1 MTTPDKVYIMLKE
14 HLFRRKLVI
23 MWGSKTMNTYKNK
36 LQEYLDRNP
45 IGYTDGNSL
54 LEQLYWCYIEANTFD
69 NSEIREQFEKIYS
82 DMPELPMEK
91 FDAIFDKI
99 STLTILQEKY
109 AFQVGAKI
117 GMRLAAELLC

>member
-1 MTTPDKVYIMLKE
+1 M
-14 HLFRRKLVI
+14 
-23 MWGSKTMNTYKNK
+23 STYANK
-36 LQEYLDRNP
+36 LQEYLDQNP

-69 NSEIREQFEKIYS
+69 NTEIREQFQKICS
-82 DMPELPMEK
+82 SMPELTMEK
-91 FDAIFDKI
+91 FDEIFDKI

-117 GMRLAAELLC
+117 GVRLAAELLK

>member
-1 MTTPDKVYIMLKE
+1 
-14 HLFRRKLVI
+14 
-23 MWGSKTMNTYKNK
+23 MNTYTNK
-36 LQEYLDRNP
+36 LQEYLDQNP

-69 NSEIREQFEKIYS
+69 NSEIFEQFRQIYRS
-82 DMPELPMEK
+82 VPELSKEK
-91 FDAIFDKI
+91 FDMIFDKI

-117 GMRLAAELLC
+117 GLRLAAELLK